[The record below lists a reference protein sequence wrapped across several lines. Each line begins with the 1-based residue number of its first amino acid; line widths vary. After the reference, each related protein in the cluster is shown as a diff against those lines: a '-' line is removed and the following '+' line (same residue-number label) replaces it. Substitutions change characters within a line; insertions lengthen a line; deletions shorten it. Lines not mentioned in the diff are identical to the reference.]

1 MEFKEVLK
9 DLIISSLNAFQS
21 GIDSKEDVIN
31 SILNF
36 MEENYSCKKGE
47 VKNEKW

>member
-1 MEFKEVLK
+1 MEFKEALK

-31 SILNF
+31 SILGF
-36 MEENYSCKKGE
+36 VEENYNCKREE
-47 VKNEKW
+47 VVQ